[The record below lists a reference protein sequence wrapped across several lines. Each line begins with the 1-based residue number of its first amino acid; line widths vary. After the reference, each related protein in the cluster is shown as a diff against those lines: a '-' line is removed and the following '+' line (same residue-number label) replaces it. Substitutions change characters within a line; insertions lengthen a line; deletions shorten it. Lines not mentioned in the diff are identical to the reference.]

1 MRRTRSQAAGIR
13 HCPLAASPFRCLSQD
28 LLHRVIE
35 LVPATDSLCTAL
47 TCKPFRH
54 CIRPNPPVVNDDTK
68 TFQTRYT
75 ACVSSPERM
84 EWVLSFPKLQ
94 RPKWLGWGKSE
105 ACAYAARGGHL
116 EMVKFLH
123 EKGCPWDADTT
134 KGAAGGGHLDMLKFL
149 HEKGCPWNE
158 QATADAA
165 SGVIWMC

>member
-1 MRRTRSQAAGIR
+1 MRRTRFQTAGIR
-13 HCPLAASPFRCLSQD
+13 NCPLAASPFRCLSQE

-54 CIRPNPPVVNDDTK
+54 CIRPNPPIVNVDTK

-84 EWVLSFPKLQ
+84 EWVLRFPKLQ
-94 RPKWLGWGKSE
+94 RPEWLGWGKSE
-105 ACAYAARGGHL
+105 TCAYAALGGHL

-123 EKGCPWDADTT
+123 EKGCPWDSRATEYAAD
-134 KGAAGGGHLDMLKFL
+134 GGHLDVLKYL
-149 HEKGCPWNE
+149 HEKGCPDYLE
-158 QATADAA
+158 A
-165 SGVIWMC
+165 SEDSEDSD